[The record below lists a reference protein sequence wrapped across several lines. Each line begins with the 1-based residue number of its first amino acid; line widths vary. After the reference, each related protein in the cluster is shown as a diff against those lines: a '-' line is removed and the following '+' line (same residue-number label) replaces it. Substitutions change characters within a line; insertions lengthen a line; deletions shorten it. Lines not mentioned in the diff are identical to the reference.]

1 MAYRKNF
8 HEVEMNSQEMEAAL
22 KAHVLVEHKPEQDGP
37 PPRSQNQMVVE
48 LVDGQGHQ
56 LHPRFIRVRWT
67 V

>member
-1 MAYRKNF
+1 
-8 HEVEMNSQEMEAAL
+8 
-22 KAHVLVEHKPEQDGP
+22 
-37 PPRSQNQMVVE
+37 MVVE